1 VDIDR
6 QGFTGFSLLLYPH
19 FLPIHAFHEKIVSLC
34 ILMSNDDDTR
44 IQTRNVIK

>member
-6 QGFTGFSLLLYPH
+6 LGFTGFSLLLCPH
-19 FLPIHAFHEKIVSLC
+19 FLPIHACHEKIVSLC

-44 IQTRNVIK
+44 IQTRDVVE